1 MPADRSTE
9 NARLCGRFLFA
20 AQKFFPDRFTKEKIC
35 CILFP
40 YPNKKEKI
48 MKKKRYALLAAIG
61 IIVLALVLML
71 VNLNRTDSPVSNP
84 FWWFYMVM
92 TLGFGLL
99 ALTLGF
105 VRSRTVYFFLAAAL
119 LDGFLIYLMIDVFS
133 LVWYAVVIVGVMFLL
148 IVGLLD
154 LFLLGNRTEAIAQNE
169 DPSYR
174 TYAQK
179 KAEEAA
185 EREPDPEKEN

>member
-1 MPADRSTE
+1 
-9 NARLCGRFLFA
+9 
-20 AQKFFPDRFTKEKIC
+20 
-35 CILFP
+35 
-40 YPNKKEKI
+40 

-71 VNLNRTDSPVSNP
+71 VNLNRMGSPVSNP

-99 ALTLGF
+99 ALTLGC

-185 EREPDPEKEN
+185 GREPDPEKEN

>member
-1 MPADRSTE
+1 
-9 NARLCGRFLFA
+9 
-20 AQKFFPDRFTKEKIC
+20 
-35 CILFP
+35 
-40 YPNKKEKI
+40 

-154 LFLLGNRTEAIAQNE
+154 LFLLGNRT
-169 DPSYR
+169 
-174 TYAQK
+174 
-179 KAEEAA
+179 
-185 EREPDPEKEN
+185 

>member
-1 MPADRSTE
+1 
-9 NARLCGRFLFA
+9 
-20 AQKFFPDRFTKEKIC
+20 
-35 CILFP
+35 
-40 YPNKKEKI
+40 

-179 KAEEAA
+179 KAEETA

>member
-1 MPADRSTE
+1 
-9 NARLCGRFLFA
+9 
-20 AQKFFPDRFTKEKIC
+20 
-35 CILFP
+35 
-40 YPNKKEKI
+40 

-169 DPSYR
+169 EPSYR